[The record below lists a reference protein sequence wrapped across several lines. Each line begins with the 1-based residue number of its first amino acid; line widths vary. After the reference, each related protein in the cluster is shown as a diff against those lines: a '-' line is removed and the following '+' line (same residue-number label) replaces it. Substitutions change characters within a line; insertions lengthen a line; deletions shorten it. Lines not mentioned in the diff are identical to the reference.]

1 MVVSGRVGTRTKH
14 FLAHISNVINVLNR
28 NNMKGNHL
36 VMDNAPIHTAFEILE
51 LVESRGEK
59 YLYLPTCSPFLI
71 PLRNFG
77 FGQK

>member
-1 MVVSGRVGTRTKH
+1 VVSGRVGTRAEH
-14 FLAHISNVINVLNR
+14 FLAHISNVINVLDR

-36 VMDNAPIHTAFEILE
+36 VTDNASIHTAFKIRE

-59 YLYLPTCSPFLI
+59 YLYFPTWSPFLI
-71 PLRNFG
+71 PLKNFG